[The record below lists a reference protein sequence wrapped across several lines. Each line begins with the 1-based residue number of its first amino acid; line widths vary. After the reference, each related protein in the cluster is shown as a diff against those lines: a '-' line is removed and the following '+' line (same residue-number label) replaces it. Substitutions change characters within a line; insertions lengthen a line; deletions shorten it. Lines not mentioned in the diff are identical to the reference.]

1 MDTNG
6 TRFHLLL
13 GQGDWAG
20 CFDGEGVRLGER
32 LAPGADAA
40 GLPLEWD
47 AARGLLQLRARLF
60 RFRPTGSTE
69 ELAPA
74 ARRGAA
80 RDRYGNW
87 YWIADDGRSLLAR
100 SAAAVAQPA
109 RFWPVPEPSADPAPA
124 PAGFRACPPPA
135 PATKPPPLRGLAIT
149 EDHHLV
155 VGVLEPPGLLVF
167 DLHSSDGPRMLP
179 WPAGVDF
186 APWDMAARPGGGL
199 WVLDRAHARL
209 WTLDRRLRP
218 VGPEAPLG
226 APATFQPVGQLLG
239 QPFGHPG
246 ARRLPARPRPEGVL
260 LATAG
265 QPAGLDALA
274 VEALPDGSALLLVP
288 DLGDGFAGLYRFAAG
303 AVQEP
308 PASTAAVLAQL
319 EEADRV
325 PGRFALRGHDLA
337 MLPAAEEEPT
347 RVLVAPSSGDQAF
360 AFALRQDAF
369 GRIALE
375 SLPDYLPMRLFG
387 GRALI
392 GAGAQAYY
400 DSGEGPR
407 WVPLVAQPRP
417 RFAETATLFSPLL
430 DGGEPGCVWHRL
442 MLDVALPPEVEVE
455 VSSAAAED
463 QATLFGPDDEAL
475 PADLEGGVLWRQEPR
490 PRPRAGGSELP
501 FLDGAATRCT
511 PTHELLF
518 QGAQGRYLRLR
529 LVLRGNGRMTPRLR
543 ALRVWHPRFSYR
555 DRYLPAIYR
564 EEAGPAGF
572 LERFLANPE
581 GILTSIEDRIAAVQI
596 LFDPGTAPAEALDW
610 LGRWF
615 GMAMDPAWDEARRR
629 LLLRHAAAL
638 FTARGTVRGLQ
649 LALHLALDACL
660 DEAGFAA
667 AAAALPGRP
676 EDPYRIVERFRT
688 RNLPPMLLGFTGDAV
703 SPGGMV
709 PAGRRWRPEMG
720 GEALHR
726 RYRAAL
732 GLSPDRLFP
741 VLPPGPAEAPA
752 WQNFAEATLGF
763 VPEAA
768 SAAAWRGFLARRY
781 RGIAALN
788 TAYGTA
794 LSGFEAAAA
803 PLSLPPDGA
812 PLRDWAE
819 FQGLVLAR
827 QRLAHRFTVML
838 PVRAAERADPSRRL
852 QRQVLARRV
861 IEAEKPAHTAFEVG
875 FYWALFR
882 VGEARLGH
890 DTVLDQGSRA
900 PELMPPVLL
909 GGSHLGEAFL
919 EPGHPWN
926 LPDRVVLGRDR
937 VGGTAPL
944 GGP

>member
-1 MDTNG
+1 MDANG

-20 CFDGEGVRLGER
+20 CLDGEGVRLGER
-32 LAPGADAA
+32 LAASADAA

-47 AARGLLQLRARLF
+47 AAQGVLQLRARLF
-60 RFRPTGSTE
+60 RFRPTGRVE
-69 ELAPA
+69 ELAPE

-87 YWIADDGRSLLAR
+87 YWIADDGRGLLAR
-100 SAAAVAQPA
+100 SAAAGARPA
-109 RFWPVPEPSADPAPA
+109 RFWPVLEPPARPAPTA
-124 PAGFRACPPPA
+124 AGFRACPPPA
-135 PATKPPPLRGLAIT
+135 PAAAPPPLRGLAIT
-149 EDHHLV
+149 EDHYLV
-155 VGVLEPPGLLVF
+155 AGVLEPPGLLVF
-167 DLHSSDGPRMLP
+167 DLHSSGGPRMLP
-179 WPAGVDF
+179 WPMGVEF

-199 WVLDRAHARL
+199 WVLDRDHARL
-209 WTLDRRLRP
+209 WAVDRRFRP
-218 VGPEAPLG
+218 ARAEPPPG
-226 APATFQPVGQLLG
+226 APAVFQPL
-239 QPFGHPG
+239 GHPG
-246 ARRLPARPRPEGVL
+246 ARRMPARLRPEGVL
-260 LATAG
+260 LATAAA
-265 QPAGLDALA
+265 PAGLDAVA

-319 EEADRV
+319 EEADRA
-325 PGRFALRGHDLA
+325 PGRFRLRGHDLA
-337 MLPAAEEEPT
+337 LLPAAGQEPM
-347 RVLVAPSSGDQAF
+347 RVLVAPGSGDQAF
-360 AFALRQDAF
+360 PFALRQDDA

-387 GRALI
+387 GRALV
-392 GAGAQAYY
+392 GAGTQAWY

-417 RFAETATLFSPLL
+417 RFAEEGSIFSPML

-442 MLDVALPPEVEVE
+442 MLDMALPPEAEVE
-455 VSSAAAED
+455 VWSAAAEEP
-463 QATLFGPDDEAL
+463 ATLFGPDAEAL
-475 PADLEGGVLWRQEPR
+475 PADLAGGILWRREPR
-490 PRPRAGGSELP
+490 PLPRAGGASELP
-501 FLDGAATRCT
+501 FLDGAAARCA

-518 QGAQGRYLRLR
+518 QAAQGRYLRLR
-529 LVLRGNGRMTPRLR
+529 LVLRGNGRVTPRLR
-543 ALRVWHPRFSYR
+543 ALRAWYPRFSYR

-564 EEAGPAGF
+564 EEGGPAGF

-581 GILTSIEDRIAAVQI
+581 GMLTSIEDRIAAVQI
-596 LFDPGTAPAEALDW
+596 LVDPGTAPAEALDW

-615 GMAMDPAWDEARRR
+615 GMAMDPGWEEARRR

-638 FTARGTVRGLQ
+638 FAARGTVRGLQ

-660 DEAGFAA
+660 DEDAFATA
-667 AAAALPGRP
+667 VAALPGRP
-676 EDPYRIVERFRT
+676 EDPYRIIERFRT
-688 RNLPPMLLGFTGDAV
+688 RSLPPALLGLTGDAV
-703 SPGGMV
+703 APGAMV
-709 PAGRRWRPEMG
+709 PAGSRWRPEMG

-726 RYRAAL
+726 RYREAL
-732 GLSPDRLFP
+732 GLGPDRLFP

-752 WQNFAEATLGF
+752 WAEFAEATLSF

-768 SAAAWRGFLARRY
+768 PAAAWRGFLARRY

-788 TAYGTA
+788 AAYGTA
-794 LSGFEAAAA
+794 LAGFEGAVP
-803 PLSLPPDGA
+803 PLALPPDGA

-827 QRLAHRFTVML
+827 ARLAHRFTVML
-838 PVRAAERADPSRRL
+838 PVRAAERADPARRL
-852 QRQVLARRV
+852 AQQALARRV

-882 VGEARLGH
+882 VGEARLGR
-890 DTVLDQGSRA
+890 DTLLDRGSRA

-937 VGGTAPL
+937 VSGTAPL